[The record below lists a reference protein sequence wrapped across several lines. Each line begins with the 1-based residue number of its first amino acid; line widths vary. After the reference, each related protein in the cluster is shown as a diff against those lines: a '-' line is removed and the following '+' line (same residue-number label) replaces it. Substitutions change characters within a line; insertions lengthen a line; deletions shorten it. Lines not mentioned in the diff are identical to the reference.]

1 MRKPEASSLG
11 WSRWTPPTARSTP
24 PESLPVVLPAQPSP
38 GFQRVAHYYNRYL
51 LRRAF
56 HAVWWRGVD
65 VFTAEPRRPLLIYAN
80 HPGWWDPLL
89 AFFVVRRTGRDGY
102 MMSEEKT
109 LRAFRFF
116 RWMGGFSI
124 DRTNARD
131 VAQSIRYAAER
142 LRSPGTA
149 LWIFPQGEITPPDKR
164 PIAFFKGV
172 AHILRRA
179 PTCVVVPAAI
189 RYEFDDQPRPEAFL
203 DFGAGETIR
212 GADVSDLVGLTR
224 HLQSRLAERLDAL
237 RDSVWERRREDF
249 ALALRGRRSIS
260 DAYVDTVA
268 RLTGQSR

>member
-1 MRKPEASSLG
+1 M
-11 WSRWTPPTARSTP
+11 
-24 PESLPVVLPAQPSP
+24 LPAQPSP
-38 GFQRVAHYYNRYL
+38 GFQRVAHRYNLYL

-56 HAVWWRGVD
+56 HAVWWRGIEVL
-65 VFTAEPRRPLLIYAN
+65 TAEPRRPALLYAN

-102 MMSEEKT
+102 MMGEEKT

-116 RWMGGFSI
+116 RWMGGFSV

-131 VAQSIRYAAER
+131 VAQSIRYAGER
-142 LRSPGTA
+142 LASPPTA

-164 PIAFFKGV
+164 PIAFFSGV

-179 PTCVVVPAAI
+179 PACVAAPVAI

-203 DFGAGETIR
+203 DFGPGELIR
-212 GADVSDLVGLTR
+212 GADARDMEGLTR
-224 HLQSRLAERLDAL
+224 HLRSRLAERMDAL
-237 RDSVWERRREDF
+237 RDAVWARRREGF

-260 DAYVDTVA
+260 DIYADA
-268 RLTGQSR
+268 AAWLNGKSLNGKKPDGKEM